1 MRWHSWA
8 SSASVWQQRRARQKA
23 ASEPFAWLARPVG
36 NLIVA
41 VSALATYRRLLGYAA
56 RYRLWAAAGIFG
68 MFFDAAVAA
77 AFVRLIQPML
87 DTLFIDRN
95 PRTIFWMPIII
106 VGLFLIRG
114 AATFLAD
121 YGLARIGRDVVET
134 LRGEVFSRYLVFPAT
149 HFDREPSGQMISRL
163 TYTVEQV
170 AQASTNAVKVMI
182 LDSLTVVGMIAVM
195 LYFSA
200 RLTLL
205 LFVMAPLIGLVAWA
219 VGRRYRRI
227 SSKIQHSVGAV
238 TGIVDEAVSG
248 QREVKV
254 YLGQAAER
262 ARFAEVNERNRSLNL
277 KVASTNAMSTSIVQI
292 VAACALALVI
302 YFATRPGMIATMS
315 PGAFMSLITAMLT
328 MLPSLKR
335 LTSVQAMMQRGVAAA
350 NDLFMVID
358 APAETDAGQVE
369 VERCRG
375 EIELRDVVLRYPGQA
390 SPALDGVSLH
400 CAPGTVTA
408 LVGRSGSGK
417 STLAN
422 LIPRFRE
429 PDSGTILLD
438 GEPLD
443 AWKLDSLRK
452 QIAWVGQQIVLFN
465 DTIAHNIAYG
475 ALAGSSRAAIEEAAQ
490 AANAMEFI
498 SRLPEG
504 LESQAGE
511 GGALMSGG
519 QRQRIAIARALL
531 KNAPLL
537 ILDEATSAL
546 DTESERLIQDALKRL
561 LRDRTVI
568 VIAHRLSTIEHA
580 DQIVVLDEGRIVERG
595 THRQLLER
603 DGHYAALHRVQ
614 FREEETRA
622 SELT

>member
-1 MRWHSWA
+1 M
-8 SSASVWQQRRARQKA
+8 
-23 ASEPFAWLARPVG
+23 
-36 NLIVA
+36 A
-41 VSALATYRRLLGYAA
+41 VSAFATYRRLLGYAA
-56 RYRLWAAAGIFG
+56 RYRFWAAAGIFG
-68 MFFDAAVAA
+68 MVFDAAVAA

-87 DTLFIDRN
+87 DTLFIDRD

-134 LRGEVFSRYLVFPAT
+134 LRGEVFSRYLVFPTAY
-149 HFDREPSGQMISRL
+149 FDREPSGQMISRL

-182 LDSLTVVGMIAVM
+182 LDSLTVIGMIAVM

-205 LFVMAPLIGLVAWA
+205 LFVMAPLIGLVAWV

-254 YLGQAAER
+254 YLGQASER
-262 ARFAEVNERNRSLNL
+262 ARFAGVNQHNRSLNL
-277 KVASTNAMSTSIVQI
+277 KVAATNAMSTSIVQI
-292 VAACALALVI
+292 VAAAALALVI
-302 YFATRPGMIATMS
+302 YFATRPGMIDQMS

-350 NDLFMVID
+350 NDLFKIID
-358 APAETDAGQVE
+358 TPGEVDQGRVETV
-369 VERCRG
+369 RCRG
-375 EIELRDVVLRYPGQA
+375 EIELRDVSLRYPGQA
-390 SPALDGVSLH
+390 APALERISLN
-400 CAPGTVTA
+400 CAAGTVTA

-417 STLAN
+417 SSLAS
-422 LIPRFRE
+422 LIPRFYD
-429 PDSGTILLD
+429 PDTGSILLD
-438 GEPLD
+438 GEPLA
-443 AWKLDSLRK
+443 AWRLESLRN
-452 QIAWVGQQIVLFN
+452 QIAWVGQQVVLFN
-465 DTIAHNIAYG
+465 DSIARNIAYG
-475 ALAGSSRAAIEEAAQ
+475 ALAGASRTAIEEAAQ

-498 SRLPEG
+498 SRLPNG
-504 LESQAGE
+504 LDSQAGE
-511 GGALMSGG
+511 GGALLSGG

-561 LRDRTVI
+561 LRDRTVL

-595 THRQLLER
+595 THRELLDR
-603 DGHYAALHRVQ
+603 NGHYAALHRVQ
-614 FREEETRA
+614 FRDQEKVD
-622 SELT
+622 SEPT

>member
-1 MRWHSWA
+1 M
-8 SSASVWQQRRARQKA
+8 
-23 ASEPFAWLARPVG
+23 
-36 NLIVA
+36 A
-41 VSALATYRRLLGYAA
+41 VSAFATYRRLLGYAA
-56 RYRLWAAAGIFG
+56 RYRLWAAAGLFG
-68 MFFDAAVAA
+68 MVFDAAVAA

-87 DTLFIDRN
+87 DTLFIDRD
-95 PRTIFWMPIII
+95 PRTIFWMPIVI
-106 VGLFLIRG
+106 VGLFVIRG

-134 LRGEVFSRYLVFPAT
+134 LRGEVFARYLVFPTAY
-149 HFDREPSGQMISRL
+149 FDREPSGQMISRL

-182 LDSLTVVGMIAVM
+182 LDSLTVIGMIAVM
-195 LYFSA
+195 LYYSA

-254 YLGQAAER
+254 YLGQASER
-262 ARFAEVNERNRSLNL
+262 ARFAEVNEQNRSLNL
-277 KVASTNAMSTSIVQI
+277 KVAATNAMATSVVQI
-292 VAACALALVI
+292 VAAGALALVI
-302 YFATRPGMIATMS
+302 YFATRPGMIDQMS

-350 NDLFMVID
+350 NDLFKVID
-358 APAETDAGQVE
+358 TPGEVDQGSIAGA
-369 VERCRG
+369 RCRG
-375 EIELRDVVLRYPGQA
+375 EIELRDVSLRYPGQA
-390 SPALDGVSLH
+390 SPALEHINLH
-400 CAPGTVTA
+400 CPPGTVTA

-417 STLAN
+417 SSLAS
-422 LIPRFRE
+422 LIPRFYD
-429 PDSGTILLD
+429 PDSGSILLD
-438 GEPLD
+438 GEPLG
-443 AWKLDSLRK
+443 AWRLESLRS
-452 QIAWVGQQIVLFN
+452 QIAWVGQQVVLFN
-465 DTIAHNIAYG
+465 DTIARNIAYG
-475 ALAGSSRAAIEEAAQ
+475 ALGNASREAIEAAAH

-498 SRLPEG
+498 SRLPG
-504 LESQAGE
+504 DLDSPAGE
-511 GGALMSGG
+511 GGALLSGG

-580 DQIVVLDEGRIVERG
+580 DQIAVLDDGRIVERG
-595 THRQLLER
+595 THRELLDR
-603 DGHYAALHRVQ
+603 NGHYAALHRVQ
-614 FREEETRA
+614 FRDEEKSSAEPT
-622 SELT
+622 

>member
-1 MRWHSWA
+1 M
-8 SSASVWQQRRARQKA
+8 
-23 ASEPFAWLARPVG
+23 
-36 NLIVA
+36 A
-41 VSALATYRRLLGYAA
+41 VSAFATYRRLLGYAA
-56 RYRLWAAAGIFG
+56 RYRFWAAAGIFG
-68 MFFDAAVAA
+68 MVFDAAVAA

-87 DTLFIDRN
+87 DTLFIDRD

-134 LRGEVFSRYLVFPAT
+134 LRGEVFSRYLVFPT
-149 HFDREPSGQMISRL
+149 SYFDREPSGQMISRL

-170 AQASTNAVKVMI
+170 AQASTNAVKVMV
-182 LDSLTVVGMIAVM
+182 LDSLTVIGMIAVM

-205 LFVMAPLIGLVAWA
+205 LFVMAPLIGLVAWV

-254 YLGQAAER
+254 YLGQASER
-262 ARFAEVNERNRSLNL
+262 ARFAEVNEQNRSLNL
-277 KVASTNAMSTSIVQI
+277 KVAATNAMSTSIVQI
-292 VAACALALVI
+292 VAAAALALVI
-302 YFATRPGMIATMS
+302 YFATRPGMIDQMS

-350 NDLFMVID
+350 NDLFKIID
-358 APAETDAGQVE
+358 TPGEVDQGRVETAH
-369 VERCRG
+369 CRG
-375 EIELRDVVLRYPGQA
+375 EIELRDVSLRYPAQA
-390 SPALDGVSLH
+390 SPALDRISLH
-400 CAPGTVTA
+400 CAAGTVTA

-417 STLAN
+417 SSLAS
-422 LIPRFRE
+422 LIPRFYDA
-429 PDSGTILLD
+429 DSGSILLD
-438 GEPLD
+438 GEPLA
-443 AWKLDSLRK
+443 AWRLESLRN
-452 QIAWVGQQIVLFN
+452 QIAWVGQQVVLFN
-465 DTIAHNIAYG
+465 DSIARNIAYG
-475 ALAGSSRAAIEEAAQ
+475 ALGNASREAIEQAAE

-498 SRLPEG
+498 NRLPGG
-504 LESQAGE
+504 LDSPVGE
-511 GGALMSGG
+511 GGALLSGG

-561 LRDRTVI
+561 LRDRTVV

-595 THRQLLER
+595 THRELLDR

-614 FREEETRA
+614 FRDDEKPAVEST
-622 SELT
+622 

>member
-1 MRWHSWA
+1 M
-8 SSASVWQQRRARQKA
+8 
-23 ASEPFAWLARPVG
+23 
-36 NLIVA
+36 A

-56 RYRLWAAAGIFG
+56 RYRFWAFAGLFG
-68 MFFDAAVAA
+68 MIFDAAVAA
-77 AFVRLIQPML
+77 IFTAMIRPML
-87 DTLFIDRN
+87 DDLFISRSSSA
-95 PRTIFWMPIII
+95 IFWMPFII
-106 VGLFLIRG
+106 VGLFIVRG
-114 AATFLAD
+114 VATYVAD

-134 LRGEVFSRYLVFPAT
+134 LRGEVFSRYLVLPAP
-149 HFDREPSGQMISRL
+149 HFDREASGQMISRL

-170 AQASTNAVKVMI
+170 AQASTNAVKVVI
-182 LDSLTVVGMIAVM
+182 LDSLTVIGLLGVM
-195 LYFSA
+195 LYQSA
-200 RLTLL
+200 PLTLM
-205 LFVMAPLIGLVAWA
+205 LFVMAPLIAVVAWV

-227 SSKIQHSVGAV
+227 SGKIQHSVGSV

-262 ARFAEVNERNRSLNL
+262 ARFAEVNEQNRTLNL
-277 KVASTNAMSTSIVQI
+277 KIASTNAMSTSIVQI

-302 YFATRPGMIATMS
+302 FFATRPSMLQTMS
-315 PGAFMSLITAMLT
+315 PGTFMSLITAMLM

-335 LTSVQAMMQRGVAAA
+335 LTTVQAMMQRGVAAA
-350 NDLFMVID
+350 EDLFAVID
-358 APAETDAGQVE
+358 APAEVDNGSIDLP
-369 VERCRG
+369 RCRG
-375 EIELRDVVLRYPGQA
+375 EIELKNVILRYPGQA
-390 SPALDGVSLH
+390 LPALDGVSLH

-429 PDSGTILLD
+429 PDSGRILLD

-443 AWKLDSLRK
+443 AWKLDCLRQ

-475 ALAGSSRAAIEEAAQ
+475 ALGGASRTAVEEAAR

-504 LESQAGE
+504 LDSQAGE
-511 GGALMSGG
+511 GGALLSGG

-561 LRDRTVI
+561 LRDRTVL

-595 THRQLLER
+595 THRELLER

-614 FREEETRA
+614 FREDETRA
-622 SELT
+622 SGLT

>member
-1 MRWHSWA
+1 M
-8 SSASVWQQRRARQKA
+8 
-23 ASEPFAWLARPVG
+23 
-36 NLIVA
+36 A

-56 RYRLWAAAGIFG
+56 RYRLWAFAGVFG
-68 MFFDAAVAA
+68 MVFDAAVAA
-77 AFVRLIQPML
+77 IFTAMIRPML
-87 DTLFIDRN
+87 DDLFISRSAAA
-95 PRTIFWMPIII
+95 IFWMPFII
-106 VGLFLIRG
+106 VGLFVVRG
-114 AATFLAD
+114 VATYVAD

-134 LRGEVFSRYLVFPAT
+134 LRGEVFSRYLVLPAR
-149 HFDREPSGQMISRL
+149 HFDREASGQMISRL

-170 AQASTNAVKVMI
+170 AQASTNAVKVVI
-182 LDSLTVVGMIAVM
+182 LDSLTVIGLLGVM
-195 LYFSA
+195 LYQSA
-200 RLTLL
+200 ALTLM
-205 LFVMAPLIGLVAWA
+205 LFVMAPLIAVVAWV

-227 SSKIQHSVGAV
+227 SGKIQHSVGSV

-262 ARFAEVNERNRSLNL
+262 ARFAEVNEQNRTLNL
-277 KVASTNAMSTSIVQI
+277 KIASTNAMSTSIVQI

-302 YFATRPGMIATMS
+302 FFATRPSMLQTMS
-315 PGAFMSLITAMLT
+315 PGTFMSLITAMLM

-335 LTSVQAMMQRGVAAA
+335 LTTVQAMMQRGVAAA
-350 NDLFMVID
+350 EDLFAVID
-358 APAETDAGQVE
+358 APAEVDTGTIDLP
-369 VERCRG
+369 RCRG
-375 EIELRDVVLRYPGQA
+375 ELELQDVVLRYPDQA
-390 SPALDGVSLH
+390 APALDRVSLH

-417 STLAN
+417 TSLAN

-429 PDSGTILLD
+429 PDSGRILLD

-443 AWKLDSLRK
+443 AWKLDCLRK

-475 ALAGSSRAAIEEAAQ
+475 ALAGSSRSAIKEAAH

-504 LESQAGE
+504 LDSQAGE
-511 GGALMSGG
+511 GGALLSGG

-561 LRDRTVI
+561 LRDRTVL

-595 THRQLLER
+595 THRELLER

-614 FREEETRA
+614 FREEETHA
-622 SELT
+622 SAPT